1 MISKEQQAYIDQMY
15 RDRGFSH
22 DFHQVLAAEDFEFL
36 KAYDN
41 LIRAAYI
48 NKRSLDD
55 YFPNN
60 VLKMVIKQP
69 LLASETA
76 EKFDIHVTVAGGGPS
91 GQAGAIRHGI
101 ARALT
106 EYNQELRKKLKKEGF
121 LTRDPRMKERKKYGQ
136 RGARARFQFSKR

>member
-1 MISKEQQAYIDQMY
+1 LAVDIQHKATGRRKEAMA
-15 RDRGFSH
+15 RVRLVAGSGT
-22 DFHQVLAAEDFEFL
+22 VTV
-36 KAYDN
+36 
-41 LIRAAYI
+41 
-48 NKRSLDD
+48 NKRTLDD

-60 VLKMVIKQP
+60 VLKMIIKQP
-69 LLASETA
+69 LLSTETA
-76 EKFDIHVTVAGGGPS
+76 DRFDIHVTVTGGGPS

-106 EYNQELRKKLKKEGF
+106 EYNAELRKKLKKEGF

>member
-1 MISKEQQAYIDQMY
+1 
-15 RDRGFSH
+15 
-22 DFHQVLAAEDFEFL
+22 LAVEIQH
-36 KAYDN
+36 KATGRRKSAMARVRFVPGSGA
-41 LIRAAYI
+41 ITV

-60 VLKMVIKQP
+60 VLKMIIKQP
-69 LLASETA
+69 LLSTETA
-76 EKFDIHVTVAGGGPS
+76 ERFDIHVTVAGGGPT

-101 ARALT
+101 ARALV
-106 EYNQELRKKLKKEGF
+106 EYNTELRKKLKKEGF